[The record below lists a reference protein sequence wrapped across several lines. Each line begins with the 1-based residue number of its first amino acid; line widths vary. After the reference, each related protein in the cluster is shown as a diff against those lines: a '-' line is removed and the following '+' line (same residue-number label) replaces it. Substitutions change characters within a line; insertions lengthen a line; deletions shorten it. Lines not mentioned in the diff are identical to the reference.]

1 MSFEDLLKAQGLE
14 VVGSGDASREEQPKQ
29 EVESEAEVKS
39 EAEEVKDKEE
49 TPQPEAKAEAEEKS
63 FEDSFKEK
71 YGSLED
77 LEAKLSSLEEKAS
90 ASKFEDKYE
99 SDSIDR
105 LEKVLE
111 SGFSWEKIKEIADI
125 KTLNV
130 DSLDGRQALSK
141 MLEMKDGLST
151 AEINAK
157 LREYDKLKDADIDL
171 MDDDEKIE
179 HKAALARYDR
189 LQKESKDFLNS
200 VKNDEK
206 YSLPDLKKPTDDK
219 ELIEKQQK
227 EFEELK
233 NRYES
238 SVSESLKE
246 FNSVSFK
253 LGEDNEFTFELN
265 DEMKQKVQERM
276 NGINEYYSNFVSANG
291 VDYNNMKETIAKE
304 LFFDQILKSAVE
316 SNINKGEINA
326 VKEINNVV
334 DKSKKSQAPSSNA
347 SVQDQ
352 IIDGFLKGQGIR

>member
-1 MSFEDLLKAQGLE
+1 MCIRDRSSSALSAFRDHDD
-14 VVGSGDASREEQPKQ
+14 SDSDRSDASSSYEGT
-29 EVESEAEVKS
+29 VAE
-39 EAEEVKDKEE
+39 
-49 TPQPEAKAEAEEKS
+49 
-63 FEDSFKEK
+63 F
-71 YGSLED
+71 
-77 LEAKLSSLEEKAS
+77 
-90 ASKFEDKYE
+90 
-99 SDSIDR
+99 
-105 LEKVLE
+105 
-111 SGFSWEKIKEIADI
+111 
-125 KTLNV
+125 
-130 DSLDGRQALSK
+130 
-141 MLEMKDGLST
+141 
-151 AEINAK
+151 
-157 LREYDKLKDADIDL
+157 
-171 MDDDEKIE
+171 DDD
-179 HKAALARYDR
+179 
-189 LQKESKDFLNS
+189 
-200 VKNDEK
+200 
-206 YSLPDLKKPTDDK
+206 
-219 ELIEKQQK
+219 

-246 FNSVSFK
+246 FNSVSLK

-316 SNINKGEINA
+316 ANINKGEINA

>member
-29 EVESEAEVKS
+29 EVEPQAEVKA

-105 LEKVLE
+105 LEKGLE
-111 SGFSWEKIKEIADI
+111 SGFSWETIKEIADI

-157 LREYDKLKDADIDL
+157 LREYDKLKDADLEL

-246 FNSVSFK
+246 FNSVSLK

-265 DEMKQKVQERM
+265 EEMKQKVQERM

-316 SNINKGEINA
+316 ANINKGEINA

-334 DKSKKSQAPSSNA
+334 DKSKKSQAPSSTNRYLGMR
-347 SVQDQ
+347 S
-352 IIDGFLKGQGIR
+352 

>member
-1 MSFEDLLKAQGLE
+1 MSFEDLLKAQGLK
-14 VVGSGDASREEQPKQ
+14 VVGSGDASRDEQPKQ
-29 EVESEAEVKS
+29 EVEPQQ
-39 EAEEVKDKEE
+39 EVKDIEE
-49 TPQPEAKAEAEEKS
+49 TPQPEAKEESDAEVKEIS

-77 LEAKLSSLEEKAS
+77 LETKLSSLEEKAS
-90 ASKFEDKYE
+90 ASRFEDKYE

-105 LEKVLE
+105 LEKVLG
-111 SGFSWEKIKEIADI
+111 SGFSWDKIKEIADV

-151 AEINAK
+151 AEINGK
-157 LREYDKLKDADIDL
+157 LREYDKLNDADLEL

-227 EFEELK
+227 EFDELK

-238 SVSESLKE
+238 SVSESVKE
-246 FNSVSFK
+246 FNSVSLK

-276 NGINEYYSNFVSANG
+276 NGINEYYTNFVSANG